1 MPVVKR
7 SGDDPG
13 ENHTEE
19 RHPPID
25 WKVVAPR
32 WMLVVTI
39 GALLFSTGWLISS
52 NRNLSD
58 DRLARMERYQSD
70 ARWDLLI
77 KHGEDL
83 TDLKRQVQRHN
94 DALEKL
100 AGLAEDVRVL
110 RRIAE
115 ASRRKNGGGYGL

>member
-1 MPVVKR
+1 MR
-7 SGDDPG
+7 
-13 ENHTEE
+13 
-19 RHPPID
+19 
-25 WKVVAPR
+25 
-32 WMLVVTI
+32 VTI